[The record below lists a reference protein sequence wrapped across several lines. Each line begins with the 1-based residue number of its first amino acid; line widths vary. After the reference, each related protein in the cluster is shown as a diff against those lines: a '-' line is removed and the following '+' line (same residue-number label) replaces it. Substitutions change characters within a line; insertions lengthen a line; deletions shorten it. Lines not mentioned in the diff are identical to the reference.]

1 MQSWHLIAISVST
14 EVFIK
19 CTWRQL
25 PTCVVTEATPT
36 RLLRRN
42 AYLAEAFRHCLATH
56 SLGALGNYWRCFQH
70 VVHVVRCAGL
80 WVHITLLVWWRT
92 SWRLAVESYTS
103 LIQCRLL
110 VCCFKSDIF
119 CLGWIWLALIV
130 FFILCFMLSL
140 LVWLAVTCLGIY
152 FCFFFILN
160 HRNHTFYC
168 SGSLTCPISPWSYDV
183 VGFQPQ
189 N

>member
-1 MQSWHLIAISVST
+1 VQSWHLIAISVST

-70 VVHVVRCAGL
+70 VVHVVRCTGL

-92 SWRLAVESYTS
+92 SWCLAVESYTS

-152 FCFFFILN
+152 FCFF
-160 HRNHTFYC
+160 
-168 SGSLTCPISPWSYDV
+168 
-183 VGFQPQ
+183 
-189 N
+189 